1 MAKFFEGF
9 TLNGILDK
17 AISAGV
23 FDYFLRSKNQNNNH
37 YPGYGYGGGY
47 RSYGVPPD
55 QLPQDNT
62 TKYILW
68 SVLGVAFIFV
78 FYMMFNN
85 SKKR

>member
-1 MAKFFEGF
+1 MAKGDGF
-9 TLNGILDK
+9 NNIFNNVLSK
-17 AISAGV
+17 VMSSGV
-23 FDYFLRSKNQNNNH
+23 LDYFFGSRNNNH
-37 YPGYGYGGGY
+37 YPGDGYGGGY
-47 RSYGVPPD
+47 RSYGVPPY

-85 SKKR
+85 KKR